1 MSCKIYYRFACA
13 CGNQHGRYFPSLE
26 KSFYQHNL
34 HAATNERRHTYAH
47 CNTYYRYRLPGLPGS
62 SSERPVVFC
71 IGAGEDRRHIAPT
84 FVLQLPTGGL
94 LCSSAFRHFPKETFH
109 IVLVNMFDEQPEQM
123 LLAYHQDQYIACAD
137 NGLLTMIVD
146 GKPEHVIGLPIPKD
160 EAPTTLSCSAIV
172 VSAFKKLLNGTS
184 WEMLGNNQVNIVEK
198 LRLKYVTTPTTM
210 EGQILYVDNFEN
222 VIVNITRNDFET
234 ERRGRNFKI
243 VFKRDEVID
252 TISDTYAAVPQG
264 EKLAFFNSAG
274 YLEIA
279 INKGNAAGLFGLQG
293 FSSDM
298 QRQSMSLQNKWFYQ
312 TVKIFFE

>member
-1 MSCKIYYRFACA
+1 MPIVTLTTDIGLQDYLVAAVKGQLYSVSEQVKIVDISHQLSSFNYPQAA
-13 CGNQHGRYFPSLE
+13 YF
-26 KSFYQHNL
+26 
-34 HAATNERRHTYAH
+34 
-47 CNTYYRYRLPGLPGS
+47 
-62 SSERPVVFC
+62 
-71 IGAGEDRRHIAPT
+71 
-84 FVLQLPTGGL
+84 
-94 LCSSAFRHFPKETFH
+94 CSSAFRHFPKDTFH

-123 LLAYHQDQYIACAD
+123 LLAYHENQYIGCAD

-146 GKPEHVIGLPIPKD
+146 GKPEHVIGLPMPAG
-160 EAPTTLSCSAIV
+160 EAPTTLSCSAV
-172 VSAFKKLLNGTS
+172 VVNALQKLLNGMS
-184 WEMLGNNQVNIVEK
+184 WENLGNSNIEIVEK

-222 VIVNITRNDFET
+222 VIVNITRNDFEE

-252 TISDTYAAVPQG
+252 SISESYASVQQG
-264 EKLAFFNSAG
+264 EKLAYFNSAG

-293 FSSDM
+293 FSNDM
-298 QRQSMSLQNKWFYQ
+298 QKQSISLQNKWFYQ